1 VSCDEYI
8 DERRIL
14 FIFSLKKKRADRQK
28 QLHSSH
34 QQKKREFVEEILR
47 RMLVVLKP
55 IKCELEIAKG
65 VRAKGEASVT
75 ERDVVFN
82 TTNILLKISSTN
94 SLFFC

>member
-1 VSCDEYI
+1 VSTHNIE
-8 DERRIL
+8 EN
-14 FIFSLKKKRADRQK
+14 FIHFFSSAKKRADK
-28 QLHSSH
+28 NNFTTNTSTEE
-34 QQKKREFVEEILR
+34 KRKEILR

-82 TTNILLKISSTN
+82 AAEKSSDRREEQR
-94 SLFFC
+94 

>member
-1 VSCDEYI
+1 MSCEYI
-8 DERRIL
+8 EEN
-14 FIFSLKKKRADRQK
+14 FIHFFSYIKPKKRADK
-28 QLHSSH
+28 NNSH
-34 QQKKREFVEEILR
+34 QHNTSTEEKRKEIFL

-82 TTNILLKISSTN
+82 AAREEQR
-94 SLFFC
+94 